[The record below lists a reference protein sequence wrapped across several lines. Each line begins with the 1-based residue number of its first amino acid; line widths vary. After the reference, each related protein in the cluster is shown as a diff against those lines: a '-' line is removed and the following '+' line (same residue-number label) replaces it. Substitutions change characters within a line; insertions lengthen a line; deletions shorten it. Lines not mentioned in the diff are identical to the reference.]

1 MGYMELFSRMR
12 CTPWGIMGVAQYLDK
27 ESSKVHSN
35 YQNLEW
41 EPEAAEA
48 MYTDVRDFPMPG
60 DVNSDLAMG
69 VLMDSTPKHSISKIM
84 LEENMF
90 DTRVPRMSP
99 LDLPELRLLIA
110 SYFVSDIK
118 TLAACTRVC
127 TTWHDSFNPF
137 LWTSLALSRLLPS
150 GRPSLSAIQK
160 YACWIKHLRVG
171 RMDRAQYPLER
182 CTGLTTLCVEDERVS
197 GWDQLG
203 LGFGTGSC
211 SFLETQARSN
221 HKSKRGLWQ
230 DMLVQIIEQ
239 NPGLQR
245 LSLMMEQFEPT
256 NEVWRAIG
264 SRKFVDGSNAAGA
277 GQPRHLD
284 CIFTR
289 ISQAQIESCLDAF
302 ALLETL
308 VLQHCR
314 FDLPTFSPS
323 VFQGRVYSCLR
334 SLTLITNTGL
344 DFEPQLGLM
353 ACFPNLQSLT
363 WSIAGFQHLP
373 VQEFCDLLSTKCP
386 LVESIVLSDRNLEAH
401 HLAQILQAIPKLVRF
416 FLGFDT
422 LFSMF
427 NSPAVMQAMRRH
439 FKTLQEIEF
448 GQIQSSV
455 RYGIVL
461 AFLTGCPNL
470 QRMGA
475 YGRLDCS
482 REAILDMQTALI
494 PGTLSVASAP
504 ETAPSGPSTGALN
517 ITAWDLPWV
526 CLGLKRL
533 HLILTGDHEDIWL
546 NPSLQQSVFL
556 QLGRLHE
563 LETLSLGHC
572 VLWMYENGFSH
583 HGLNFTLEAGLS
595 KLSGLHKLEELNIE
609 GIYQQMTER
618 DVVWMLDHWPRL
630 RVVEGE
636 LHHNQEEKEQLDV
649 IMKKKGF
656 KISSYLYRR

>member
-1 MGYMELFSRMR
+1 M
-12 CTPWGIMGVAQYLDK
+12 
-27 ESSKVHSN
+27 
-35 YQNLEW
+35 
-41 EPEAAEA
+41 
-48 MYTDVRDFPMPG
+48 
-60 DVNSDLAMG
+60 
-69 VLMDSTPKHSISKIM
+69 MD
-84 LEENMF
+84 N
-90 DTRVPRMSP
+90 VPRVNP

-110 SYFVSDIK
+110 SYFINDIK
-118 TLAACTRVC
+118 TLATCTRVC
-127 TTWHDSFNPF
+127 TAWHDSFNPL
-137 LWTSLALSRLLPS
+137 LWASLSLSRLLPS
-150 GRPSLSAIQK
+150 GRPPLSAVQK
-160 YACWIKHLRVG
+160 NACWIKHLRVG
-171 RMDRAQYPLER
+171 RMDRTQYPLER
-182 CTGLTTLCVEDERVS
+182 CTGLTTLCLEDERVFS
-197 GWDQLG
+197 WDQLG

-211 SFLETQARSN
+211 SFLDTQAGN
-221 HKSKRGLWQ
+221 KHTNKAELWQ
-230 DMLVQIIEQ
+230 NMLVQVIEQ

-264 SRKFVDGSNAAGA
+264 SRKVVNGSNAEAATGA
-277 GQPRHLD
+277 GQPRQLD

-289 ISQAQIESCLDAF
+289 IPQAQIESCLDAF
-302 ALLETL
+302 ALLKTL

-314 FDLPTFSPS
+314 FDPPAFSPS
-323 VFQGRVYSCLR
+323 MLQGRVYPYLR

-344 DFEPQLGLM
+344 DFVSQLGLM

-363 WSIAGFQHLP
+363 WSIVGHQPLP
-373 VQEFCDLLSTKCP
+373 VQEFCNVLSAKCP
-386 LVESIVLSDRNLEAH
+386 LVESIVLSDRNLGSH
-401 HLAQILQAIPKLVRF
+401 HLARILQAIPRLVKF

-422 LFSMF
+422 SFSMF

-439 FKTLQEIEF
+439 FGTLEEIEF
-448 GQIQSSV
+448 GLIQSSI
-455 RYGIVL
+455 RYGTVL

-482 REAILDMQTALI
+482 REAILDMQTTLV
-494 PGTLSVASAP
+494 PETLSTVPVP
-504 ETAPSGPSTGALN
+504 ETAPPAPLTDVFTIKA
-517 ITAWDLPWV
+517 AWDLPWV

-533 HLILTGDHEDIWL
+533 HLILTGDHEDMWL

-583 HGLNFTLEAGLS
+583 HGLNFTIEAGLS
-595 KLSGLHKLEELNIE
+595 KLSELHKLEELNIE

-618 DVVWMLDHWPRL
+618 DVKWMLDHWPRL

-636 LHHNQEEKEQLDV
+636 LHHNKEEKEQLDE
-649 IMKKKGF
+649 IMKRKGF
-656 KISSYLYRR
+656 KVSSYLYRR